1 MELYINHI
9 HHVTIMN
16 KWQKIAG
23 IVSLTVIPLVGIFW
37 QVVTYA
43 DIRAWKVTFAAHDCK
58 DVLYAVMGGYAFLF
72 WISYALHFA
81 SLFVFGGKEASD
93 ETDR

>member
-1 MELYINHI
+1 M
-9 HHVTIMN
+9 
-16 KWQKIAG
+16 KQWQKIVG

-72 WISYALHFA
+72 WISYALAFCFFIC
-81 SLFVFGGKEASD
+81 LWRKGGKK
-93 ETDR
+93 

>member
-1 MELYINHI
+1 MR
-9 HHVTIMN
+9 IMN

-58 DVLYAVMGGYAFLF
+58 DVLYAVMGGYAF

-81 SLFVFGGKEASD
+81 SLFCLWRKGGK
-93 ETDR
+93 R